1 MKVSMASVMVF
12 NVLVEYSVFFYV
24 FQRCVV

>member
-12 NVLVEYSVFFYV
+12 NVLVKYSVFFYV